1 MVLGIWRRLRASA
14 LLEAMLWVCLG
25 LLGGSG
31 WAAEATTGRQRVSTA
46 LNGVIEQPYVKKINM
61 AYDRSRDHEPDTR
74 NHYQTPSPPGWET
87 YYGSRY
93 TAERGY
99 GWLTELRGEGR
110 DRGIDASIRLPNGTE
125 VTLRQLGRA
134 ELATYQERHQ
144 ENRLLVFRI
153 DLPNGWYRVAC
164 TSVDPDTTL
173 PLVDQRSF
181 KCRAHD
187 VVFAGA
193 NYGAPLVVGGHDLV
207 EGEGVVEVVDG
218 HLRIVVGDPAYAG
231 WTWKYP
237 GPWYQ
242 ELRHW
247 WRREYNYYPNWYRRL
262 TRTIDPGFHA
272 LRLNSLAIERVAAP
286 ATRSILVFRDFF
298 HRDDHADINDGVDPA
313 KQWTRVRL
321 HPDLSHAIR
330 TELAQTA
337 VKYSSTTREKHIVGL
352 LQPEPSPEDG
362 LIRYST
368 RVSLTMGEGSQKHS
382 GVQEAGLVLLTDP
395 AQPTEFDSTFVGVAF
410 ERHRAGTMGWMVY
423 RVGNGQGGYRT
434 NLEVPDTALPI
445 TIVAGEYELIVEHDV
460 KQNVLTSIRV
470 NEVDITETWSLATR
484 TQRLARGL
492 YGIRSAMSHAS
503 SRVPLQQFYWYYRV
517 EALP

>member
-1 MVLGIWRRLRASA
+1 MIAP
-14 LLEAMLWVCLG
+14 E
-25 LLGGSG
+25 
-31 WAAEATTGRQRVSTA
+31 
-46 LNGVIEQPYVKKINM
+46 IKP
-61 AYDRSRDHEPDTR
+61 PDTR
-74 NHYQTPSPPGWET
+74 NHYQTPSPEGWET

-110 DRGIDASIRLPNGTE
+110 DRGIDAPVLLPNGSE

-144 ENRLLVFRI
+144 ENLLLVFRV

-181 KCRAHD
+181 KCRAND
-187 VVFAGA
+187 VVLAGA
-193 NYGAPLVVGGHDLV
+193 QYGPPLIISGIELV
-207 EGEGVVEVVDG
+207 EGEGLVEVIDG
-218 HLRIVVGDPAYAG
+218 HLRIVVGEPSYAG
-231 WTWKYP
+231 WVWKYP
-237 GPWYQ
+237 GPLYQ
-242 ELRHW
+242 ELGHW

-272 LRLNSLAIERVAAP
+272 LRLNSLEIEKIATP
-286 ATRSILVFRDFF
+286 ANRPTLVYRDFF
-298 HRDDHADINDGVDPA
+298 NRDDHANVNVGVDPGRH
-313 KQWTRVRL
+313 WGRVQL
-321 HPDLSHAIR
+321 HPGLPGAIR
-330 TELAQTA
+330 TELAQTSL
-337 VKYSSTTREKHIVGL
+337 KCFSTTRDKQIAGL
-352 LQPEPSPEDG
+352 LQPQLSPADG
-362 LIRYST
+362 RIRYST
-368 RVSLTMGEGSQKHS
+368 RVSLMMGEGSQKHS

-395 AQPTEFDSTFVGVAF
+395 AQPSEFHSTFVGVAF
-410 ERHRAGTMGWMVY
+410 DRQRAESQGRLVY

-434 NLEVPDTALPI
+434 DREVADAEFSL
-445 TIVAGEYELIVEHDV
+445 TIAAGEYELIVEHDV
-460 KQNVLTSIRV
+460 AQNVLTSIHI
-470 NEVDITETWSLATR
+470 NGVDVTNAWSLEDR
-484 TQRLARGL
+484 TQRQTRGL